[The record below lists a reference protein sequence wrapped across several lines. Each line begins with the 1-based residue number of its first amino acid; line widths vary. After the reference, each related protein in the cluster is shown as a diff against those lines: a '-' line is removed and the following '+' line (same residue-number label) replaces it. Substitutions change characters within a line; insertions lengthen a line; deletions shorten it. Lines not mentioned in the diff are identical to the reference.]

1 MSLLQNKKAA
11 YHTLGCKLNFAET
24 SSLRD
29 QLERQGV
36 QTVQKGEKTV
46 SHANT
51 LEPLSL

>member
-29 QLERQGV
+29 QMEREGV
-36 QTVQKGEKTV
+36 QTIQKGE
-46 SHANT
+46 
-51 LEPLSL
+51 